1 MKDMM
6 ITRLIAVATF
16 ALTVLSAIA
25 SPLTP
30 VVKAGVKATEKAGA
44 HVGGNAAV
52 HGGAALAAAT
62 AKHEAT
68 KAVAQKTAGKI
79 AENATPGRILAMGG
93 ATALVV
99 GAHEMADGVQTVSE
113 SVGDTVRNN
122 PEAARGIISDF
133 FALPKSMVVMILI
146 VSVAFLAW
154 FFWPLIVLVRTWIR
168 VVSSPRNCVIATA
181 TSAPTVESDKLTSPQ
196 NGSPGFTRIGVVWAV
211 SGIVILTLLGIWRFA
226 KTSERQTLAI
236 RAETSAH
243 DQKTGERLKS
253 EYNGEVDRLYREFLL
268 EVDSSVCNGFG
279 HTRASIPNIV
289 EKFGSVSH
297 CASLVKAMVS
307 DRLFGGDRVDVIM
320 QQDLTPFYSKL
331 YTARDNVSECVH
343 RLAANL
349 ADANKA
355 FALKLGKELETAE
368 AIGDDEYKRRLQQWA
383 EDVDKRIV
391 DLTSGQLVAGISVAV
406 EAVCVR
412 ETVATVAKLLGGIA
426 VRQAGTMAASAGAA
440 TVDGP
445 LPIGD
450 IIGGVATIGCTLWSG
465 WDVYQAAKVLP
476 EKLAETLR
484 SATDDC
490 ERQCREEAH
499 RIGTNLVNQYC
510 KKDF

>member
-6 ITRLIAVATF
+6 IMRLIAVAMF
-16 ALTVLSAIA
+16 ALTALSVIA

-52 HGGAALAAAT
+52 HGGAALAAAM

-68 KAVAQKTAGKI
+68 KTVAQKAGGKI

-113 SVGDTVRNN
+113 SVGDAVRND
-122 PEAARGIISDF
+122 PEAARSIISDLF
-133 FALPKSMVVMILI
+133 TLPKSMFAMILI
-146 VSVAFLAW
+146 VSIAFLAW

-196 NGSPGFTRIGVVWAV
+196 NGSPGFTRIGAVWAV
-211 SGIVILTLLGIWRFA
+211 SGLVMLTLLGIWRFA
-226 KTSERQTLAI
+226 KTSERQTLTI
-236 RAETSAH
+236 MAETSAH
-243 DQKTGERLKS
+243 VHKTGERLRT
-253 EYNGEVDRLYREFLL
+253 EYNGEVDRLYRDFLSK
-268 EVDSSVCNGFG
+268 VNSAVCDGFG

-289 EKFGSVSH
+289 EKFGSASH
-297 CASLVKAMVS
+297 CSSLVKAMVS
-307 DRLFGGDRVDVIM
+307 DRLFGGDRVDAIM
-320 QQDLTPFYSKL
+320 QQDLTPFYNKL

-368 AIGDDEYKRRLQQWA
+368 TIGDDEYKRRLQQWA
-383 EDVDKRIV
+383 DDVDKRIV

-465 WDVYQAAKVLP
+465 WDIYQAAKVLP

-490 ERQCREEAH
+490 ERECREEAK
-499 RIGTNLVNQYC
+499 RIGRNLVAQFC
-510 KKDF
+510 KKDI

>member
-16 ALTVLSAIA
+16 VLTVFSVIA

-44 HVGGNAAV
+44 HVGGTAAV
-52 HGGAALAAAT
+52 HGGAALAVAT
-62 AKHEAT
+62 ARHEAT

-79 AENATPGRILAMGG
+79 VENATPGRILAMGG
-93 ATALVV
+93 AAALVV

-113 SVGDTVRNN
+113 SVGDAVRNN
-122 PEAARGIISDF
+122 PEAARGIMSDL
-133 FALPKSMVVMILI
+133 FALPKSMFAMILMVCI
-146 VSVAFLAW
+146 AFLAW
-154 FFWPLIVLVRTWIR
+154 FFWPLIVLARTWIR
-168 VVSSPRNCVIATA
+168 VVVSRRSCVIANG
-181 TSAPTVESDKLTSPQ
+181 TSAPTVESDKLPSPQ
-196 NGSPGFTRIGVVWAV
+196 NGSLGFTRIGVVWAV
-211 SGIVILTLLGIWRFA
+211 SGLVVLTFLGIWRFA
-226 KTSERQTLAI
+226 KTSERHTL
-236 RAETSAH
+236 TSAYV
-243 DQKTGERLKS
+243 DRMGEMLRT
-253 EYNGEVDRLYREFLL
+253 EYNGEVDRLYRDFLS
-268 EVDSSVCNGFG
+268 EVDSAVSDGFG
-279 HTRASIPNIV
+279 RTRASIPNIV

-331 YTARDNVSECVH
+331 YMARDNVLECVH

-349 ADANKA
+349 ADANKS

-368 AIGDDEYKRRLQQWA
+368 TIGDDEYKRRLQQWA
-383 EDVDKRIV
+383 EDVDKGIV

-426 VRQAGTMAASAGAA
+426 MRQAGTMAASAGAA
-440 TVDGP
+440 AVDGP
-445 LPIGD
+445 LPVGD
-450 IIGGVATIGCTLWSG
+450 IIGGVATVGCTLWSG
-465 WDVYQAAKVLP
+465 WDIYQAAKVLP

-484 SATDDC
+484 STTDDC
-490 ERQCREEAH
+490 ERQCREEAS
-499 RIGTNLVNQYC
+499 RIGANLVTQFC
-510 KKDF
+510 KKDI

>member
-30 VVKAGVKATEKAGA
+30 AVKAGVKATEKAGA
-44 HVGGNAAV
+44 HIGGNAAV

-68 KAVAQKTAGKI
+68 KAVAQKTVGKI

-122 PEAARGIISDF
+122 PEAARGIMSDF
-133 FALPKSMVVMILI
+133 LALPKSMFVMILI

-154 FFWPLIVLVRTWIR
+154 FFWPLIVLARTWIR
-168 VVSSPRNCVIATA
+168 VVASRRSKIIANG
-181 TSAPTVESDKLTSPQ
+181 TSAPTVEFEKLTSPQ

-211 SGIVILTLLGIWRFA
+211 SGLVILTLLGIWRFA
-226 KTSERQTLAI
+226 KTSEKQT
-236 RAETSAH
+236 TSISA
-243 DQKTGERLKS
+243 DTSKYAVRTGERLRT
-253 EYNGEVDRLYREFLL
+253 EYNGEVDRLYRDFLS
-268 EVDSSVCNGFG
+268 EVDSAVSDGFG
-279 HTRASIPNIV
+279 RTRASIPDVV

-307 DRLFGGDRVDVIM
+307 DRLFDGDRVDVIM

-331 YTARDNVSECVH
+331 YKARDNVSKCVH

-368 AIGDDEYKRRLQQWA
+368 IIGDDEYKRRLVRWA

-391 DLTSGQLVAGISVAV
+391 DLTSGQLVAGVSVAV

-440 TVDGP
+440 AVDGP
-445 LPIGD
+445 LPVGD
-450 IIGGVATIGCTLWSG
+450 IIGGVATVGCTLWSG

-476 EKLAETLR
+476 GKLSETLQ

-490 ERQCREEAH
+490 ERQCREEAR
-499 RIGTNLVNQYC
+499 RIGRNLVAQFC
-510 KKDF
+510 KRNI